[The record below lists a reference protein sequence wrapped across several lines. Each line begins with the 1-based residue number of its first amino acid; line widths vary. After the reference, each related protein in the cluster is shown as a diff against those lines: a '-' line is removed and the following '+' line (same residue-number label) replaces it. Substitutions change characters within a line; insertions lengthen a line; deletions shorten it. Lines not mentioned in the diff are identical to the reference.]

1 MDALSK
7 GLYRFRG
14 YILAVMGIALIAVP
28 PGVHS
33 LAALPLFLAGAA
45 LRIRARQFIGSHTR
59 GSKHEAESLVV
70 DGPYA
75 CTRHPLYI
83 SNTLIALSAILFH
96 LGTDLMAIPFAV
108 AVFCFEAYL
117 AHAENRFLEKKFG
130 DTWRAWTPSFG
141 KCFKSRANANARP
154 KRSFSRAFCD
164 DWATWVW
171 LLLYNLVLLSR
182 KTFLS

>member
-14 YILAVMGIALIAVP
+14 YILAVMGIALIASP
-28 PGVHS
+28 TGVYS
-33 LAALPLFLAGAA
+33 LAALPLFLAGAV
-45 LRIRARQFIGSHTR
+45 LRIRARQFIGGHTR
-59 GSKHEAESLVV
+59 GSKHEAETLVT

-75 CTRHPLYI
+75 CTRHPLYV

-96 LGTDLMAIPFAV
+96 LGFDLMAIPFAV
-108 AVFCFEAYL
+108 AVICFEAYL

-130 DTWRAWTPSFG
+130 DAWRAWNPSLRH
-141 KCFKSRANANARP
+141 CLKSSANANAQPR
-154 KRSFSRAFCD
+154 RSFSRAFCD